1 MNFRCPWTTLR
12 AAETAA
18 AKAEAHGYS
27 RAAKMGRDEL
37 EREQAAWREQWKPL
51 LAKAMS
57 LGATRRDH
65 SGDFMLHVG
74 VARDMLEMAAMH
86 NDPKVWEYIS
96 DQLAYEFKRQI
107 STLNFAG
114 LHRMA
119 AEAEYRNPPRA
130 PARASDPVRWSF
142 EG

>member
-1 MNFRCPWTTLR
+1 MKFEWPWTSKNLAR
-12 AAETAA
+12 QEAERRVASYRGIA
-18 AKAEAHGYS
+18 
-27 RAAKMGRDEL
+27 
-37 EREQAAWREQWKPL
+37 EREMEKLVEEMRSKWQPL
-51 LAKAMS
+51 LQKAMS
-57 LGATRRDH
+57 LKATRNQT

-114 LHRMA
+114 LHRLA
-119 AEAEYRNPPRA
+119 SETEYRYPPRA
-130 PARASDPVRWSF
+130 YASGPTR
-142 EG
+142 